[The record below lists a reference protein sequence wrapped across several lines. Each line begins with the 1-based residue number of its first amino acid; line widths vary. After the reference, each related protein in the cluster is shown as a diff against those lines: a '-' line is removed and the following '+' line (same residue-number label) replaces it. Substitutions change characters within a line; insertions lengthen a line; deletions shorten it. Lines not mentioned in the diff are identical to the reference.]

1 LIQLY
6 ITSYNR
12 TTNEDSKWSDIT
24 KWYKKEQT
32 KYREAVKKGLVKGN
46 AASSATA
53 ETPTFNDGDVSC
65 TGGSAGL
72 QTAASRTGYVDPGPV
87 PKNVYDRGFVE
98 NWKEVLFPISK
109 RKEALDMGGYSRK
122 APDKPKFEQGNKAV
136 ASIQSL
142 PDKTD

>member
-1 LIQLY
+1 MIQLY

-53 ETPTFNDGDVSC
+53 ETPTVNDGDVSC

-87 PKNVYDRGFVE
+87 PQNVYDRGFVE

-122 APDKPKFEQGNKAV
+122 AQDKPKFEQGNKAV